1 VHDFLPKFDLILIYK
16 FLFNFKQALATK
28 NDPDAL
34 ITTQQVET
42 ILDISKSF
50 GEELAENDLK
60 MQDMDENN
68 LEKKINDLKMQLEKL
83 EAKKKALSEY
93 N

>member
-1 VHDFLPKFDLILIYK
+1 MHDFLHRFNLILIYK
-16 FLFNFKQALATK
+16 FLFNFKKALATK

-83 EAKKKALSEY
+83 EAIKKALSEY

>member
-1 VHDFLPKFDLILIYK
+1 MN
-16 FLFNFKQALATK
+16 FLFNSKQALATK

-50 GEELAENDLK
+50 GEELAENDLNK
-60 MQDMDENN
+60 QDLDENN
-68 LEKKINDLKMQLEKL
+68 LEKKINDLKIQLEKL

>member
-1 VHDFLPKFDLILIYK
+1 MIFYLDLTYK

>member
-1 VHDFLPKFDLILIYK
+1 M
-16 FLFNFKQALATK
+16 FNFKQALATK